1 MSLTGTLYSY
11 LLQHKS
17 LAIPGLGTIVIE
29 RSPAYKDVNSQE
41 LFPPSYYFRFDKYF
55 DAPGKDFFTF
65 LAQQERLA
73 DFEAIRLYNE
83 WAQDTGSRIRSS
95 QTAQLGEIGQLFKD
109 ALGEISFKPARP
121 LENYYLS
128 VASHRV
134 ERSPQEIEV
143 PQAEPELPSETI
155 AQEDETTD
163 SVEPVVEYPWEEQE
177 APRTVKL
184 WPAWVVLL
192 LTLGVLSWHFY
203 TQGFGTAALGMQHLP

>member
-41 LFPPSYYFRFDKYF
+41 LFPPSFYFRFDKYF

-134 ERSPQEIEV
+134 ERAPVEVEVQPMVAALPEEPIVQEEETLEYT
-143 PQAEPELPSETI
+143 EPI
-155 AQEDETTD
+155 
-163 SVEPVVEYPWEEQE
+163 VENPWEEE
-177 APRTVKL
+177 ATPRGVKL

-192 LTLGVLSWHFY
+192 LALGVVSWHFY
-203 TQGFGTAALGMQHLP
+203 NQGFSTAALGLQHLP